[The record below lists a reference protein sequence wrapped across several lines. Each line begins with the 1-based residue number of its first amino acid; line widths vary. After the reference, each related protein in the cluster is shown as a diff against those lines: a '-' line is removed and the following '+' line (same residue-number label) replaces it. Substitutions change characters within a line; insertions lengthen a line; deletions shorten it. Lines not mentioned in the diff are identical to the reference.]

1 MKLNLRNLWIKLK
14 AEIVQPVDECV
25 CGEILPYKFI
35 EKGGRCKR
43 CGFQMYETKPTLKK

>member
-25 CGEILPYKFI
+25 CVEILPFKFF
-35 EKGGRCKR
+35 ENGGKCAK
-43 CGFQMYETKPTLKK
+43 CGLQFYETKPKVK